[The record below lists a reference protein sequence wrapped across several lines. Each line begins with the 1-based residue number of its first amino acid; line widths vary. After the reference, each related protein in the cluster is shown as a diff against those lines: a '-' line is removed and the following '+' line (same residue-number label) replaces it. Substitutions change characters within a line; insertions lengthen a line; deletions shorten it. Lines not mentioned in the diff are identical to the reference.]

1 MRGQR
6 GKSLRPDF
14 LIERKPEPAFEDR
27 CFRIEVVVFVHVLA
41 PVMFIVTSRLRV
53 ILKIGSVIRRTSKP
67 CPLDRRPFPPEGQCR
82 LPQQFKR
89 LSRRAAPESPARS
102 LSANWH
108 CDLAGSGRSPL
119 RTQSLRALRPRALRH
134 HLSLLEN
141 PGEKLLRA
149 FACEGVARQSKDPLG
164 VATTLP
170 VQELKPGC
178 GFQGS
183 RIMADASATT
193 PKVWV
198 KVVLESAG
206 REPYTL
212 LPVSQ

>member
-1 MRGQR
+1 M
-6 GKSLRPDF
+6 
-14 LIERKPEPAFEDR
+14 
-27 CFRIEVVVFVHVLA
+27 
-41 PVMFIVTSRLRV
+41 
-53 ILKIGSVIRRTSKP
+53 
-67 CPLDRRPFPPEGQCR
+67 
-82 LPQQFKR
+82 
-89 LSRRAAPESPARS
+89 
-102 LSANWH
+102 
-108 CDLAGSGRSPL
+108 
-119 RTQSLRALRPRALRH
+119 
-134 HLSLLEN
+134 
-141 PGEKLLRA
+141 LRA

-212 LPVSQ
+212 LPVSAMTYSDSVHAGSFCRAVIALAVE